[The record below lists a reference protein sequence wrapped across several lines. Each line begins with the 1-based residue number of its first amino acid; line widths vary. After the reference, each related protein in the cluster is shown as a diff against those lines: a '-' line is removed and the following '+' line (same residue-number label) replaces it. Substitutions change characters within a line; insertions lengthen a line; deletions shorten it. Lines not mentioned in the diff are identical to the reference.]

1 MRKPQT
7 KKESSHETQGVSA
20 LEGNSQ
26 DGKGTISTESGVL
39 SNTQY
44 SIATRFADGK
54 GTNPE
59 ELIAAAHAGCFTMA
73 LSLILREAKLSA
85 EHMETTV
92 EVTLEKVADGFA
104 ITAVHL
110 ALKAKVPGADQAKL
124 EELAGK
130 GQGRL
135 SGFQAAERQ
144 DHLGRHAG

>member
-1 MRKPQT
+1 MKRKA
-7 KKESSHETQGVSA
+7 SA
-20 LEGNSQ
+20 LWKGTLK

-39 SNTQY
+39 SDTQY
-44 SIATRFADGK
+44 SFATRFADGK

-73 LSLILREAKLSA
+73 LSLIVGEAKLTA
-85 EHMETTV
+85 EHLETTA

-110 ALKAKVPGADQAKL
+110 ILKGKVPGADQAKF

-130 GQGRL
+130 
-135 SGFQAAERQ
+135 AK
-144 DHLGRHAG
+144 AGCPVSKLLNAKITLDATLVD